1 MRLALLAFAV
11 PALLITAAHAQ
22 PAGDLVRP
30 LTLLTLP
37 QAVSPQEY
45 NAAELVADSWKQLGL
60 TVTVRPLPSQQF
72 NQVVWYERQKWDATT
87 WTMVGR
93 TIIFLPDCAHPSH
106 PAPNGPPAGNKPA
119 PPQAPPPA
127 N

>member
-1 MRLALLAFAV
+1 MRLALLAIAF

-60 TVTVRPLPSQQF
+60 TVTVRPLPSQ
-72 NQVVWYERQKWDATT
+72 
-87 WTMVGR
+87 R
-93 TIIFLPDCAHPSH
+93 TR
-106 PAPNGPPAGNKPA
+106 
-119 PPQAPPPA
+119 
-127 N
+127 